1 MKINFWSYLFFN
13 RYVDK
18 HRNVHFF
25 DSSEEFG
32 TDNVEN
38 PELENYFWIFVL
50 FWSASSAAHGNV
62 DVTKK
67 LKNK

>member
-1 MKINFWSYLFFN
+1 MSINTGTFI
-13 RYVDK
+13 
-18 HRNVHFF
+18 FF

-32 TDNVEN
+32 TKNVEN

-62 DVTKK
+62 DVTEKMR
-67 LKNK
+67 NE